1 MGNTLYGS
9 SSTLAAA
16 LSLAGLSFRSH
27 AIKAALLTLTPHHL
41 YYLLSRIEELGI
53 AVGPLSI
60 RLENVISDESP
71 TNYVSFLQ
79 VRQRTRSGRSDK
91 DSIHSVSSV
100 RSTLSSITT
109 FWSSIGLGG
118 SASSKSE
125 KAKAAAELDLK
136 YLYSAFTKLP
146 SLRLTTDHRARLIR
160 GYEEF
165 PFDTAVPLFA
175 FKNLQQLD
183 IIDLD
188 FRQFCGWDRLA
199 EQLTLLTVKRAN
211 VEDPAE
217 LLVDIVLDDAEKR
230 RRRSAKRG
238 RQGSPTPTSSW
249 TVPSTPRAEFEQSHS
264 DLGSPS
270 DELDLGGN
278 SRTPAAGSPSKLG
291 ASPSKPQ
298 RLHQR
303 SYPSRSRYPPQDMN
317 SISSR
322 PRLNSHPALSSYR
335 KPSASTDGDLS
346 SIGRPRS
353 CGDELTRE
361 DSPLPSAPDTPAAG
375 SVSPKATPLHDGAD
389 ILVAGSGSPRRT
401 KASRPTS
408 SYRHIRA
415 QSGYASYAG
424 HVQRSGSGSSES
436 SETFRRSESTSNL
449 LDMSYTLPASKWQRL
464 KYLSLADN
472 GMTYIPAR
480 SLAPVASTLRS
491 LNLSSNLF
499 VEVPDALAS
508 LTRLVSVD
516 LSNCMIESLQSL
528 TRSPLPAITTLKL
541 RGNRLKSLAGVE
553 RLLSLE
559 KLDVQDNKLTD
570 PTEAARLTGLPNF
583 RRLWMKHNKLTKTY
597 NDWRVTVFNL
607 FRQTPGYVEDIII
620 DDSGPGFAE
629 RKHLVERVAEVEP
642 RFPDTIV
649 QIADPPVV
657 GMRTEQPL
665 QKAPRRRIVDL
676 AQDDSPRRSL
686 ADPIVAARTSLE
698 SATGQ
703 RQGLKEE
710 ERRAARVEAAESK
723 AEPTGRVRTVVEVPG
738 DGQDD
743 YKTKIEALRREFG
756 SNWLSQL
763 GDQAWHN
770 DHHLEIQRGDALVH
784 GGLHRPASTAIVS
797 GARTLG

>member
-1 MGNTLYGS
+1 MASSLSQLTVIQSLAQFIRHHEKALANSLQLSVHPRHTAANTSSTSLTS
-9 SSTLAAA
+9 SVASSAPNSSTLAAA
-16 LSLAGLSFRSH
+16 LSFAGLSFRSH

-79 VRQRTRSGRSDK
+79 ARQRTRSGRSDK

-199 EQLTLLTVKRAN
+199 EQLTLLTVKRAH
-211 VEDPAE
+211 VEDPVE

-249 TVPSTPRAEFEQSHS
+249 TVPSTPRAEFDHSHS

-270 DELDLGGN
+270 DELDLGAN
-278 SRTPAAGSPSKLG
+278 SRTPMAGSPSKLG

-298 RLHQR
+298 RLHHR
-303 SYPSRSRYPPQDMN
+303 SHPSRSRYPAQD
-317 SISSR
+317 ISSVNSR
-322 PRLNSHPALSSYR
+322 PRLNSHPALSSFR
-335 KPSASTDGDLS
+335 KPSASADGELS
-346 SIGRPRS
+346 SSRPRS
-353 CGDELTRE
+353 CGDVLARE
-361 DSPLPSAPDTPAAG
+361 DSPLPSAPETPAAG

-389 ILVAGSGSPRRT
+389 ILVAGSLSPRRT
-401 KASRPTS
+401 KANRPTS
-408 SYRHIRA
+408 AYRHVRA
-415 QSGYASYAG
+415 QSTYAAYAG
-424 HVQRSGSGSSES
+424 HAQRSGSGSSES
-436 SETFRRSESTSNL
+436 SETFRRSESASNL

-472 GMTYIPAR
+472 GMTYIPTR

-583 RRLWMKHNKLTKTY
+583 RRLWMKHNKLTRTY
-597 NDWRVTVFNL
+597 SDWRVTVFNL

-620 DDSGPGFAE
+620 DESGPGFAE
-629 RKHLVERVAEVEP
+629 RKQLVERVAEVEP
-642 RFPDTIV
+642 RFPDTVV
-649 QIADPPVV
+649 QIADPPV
-657 GMRTEQPL
+657 GPE
-665 QKAPRRRIVDL
+665 
-676 AQDDSPRRSL
+676 
-686 ADPIVAARTSLE
+686 
-698 SATGQ
+698 
-703 RQGLKEE
+703 EE
-710 ERRAARVEAAESK
+710 ERRPTRVEVGESK
-723 AEPTGRVRTVVEVPG
+723 AEPMERVRMVVEVPD

-784 GGLHRPASTAIVS
+784 GTLHRPANTAIVS